1 MLKMNKYLE
10 IRVLNEKKRDP
21 VLVLDTK
28 EETAFHTKHKFH
40 LKFW

>member
-10 IRVLNEKKRDP
+10 IRVLNEKKDP